1 MTLRMIPAIAALLLL
16 VFQGPV
22 TAQQKFTAP
31 DVSKLKHLTTQMS
44 DHAPDIPGKET
55 QMDFYSAPEGQIIT
69 VYTYKAKQ
77 LRSVFIQI
85 VTFKRLT
92 DCSSILWAIIFFR
105 KLTPESNGSFL
116 AGRDKGTT
124 QI

>member
-22 TAQQKFTAP
+22 NAQQKFTAP

-69 VYTYKAKQ
+69 VYTYKGRTIAFSVHSNSDVQKTYRLFIDPLGDHFFQEVNAGVQWQ
-77 LRSVFIQI
+77 LPG
-85 VTFKRLT
+85 
-92 DCSSILWAIIFFR
+92 WAR
-105 KLTPESNGSFL
+105 
-116 AGRDKGTT
+116 
-124 QI
+124 